1 MNGAHD
7 LGGTMGFGPVVPE
20 AQDAPHYRGDWERRT
35 MAITLACA
43 MLGRWS
49 IDESRHVRENRP
61 PALYLTSPYY
71 RIWLDALERLLVGHG
86 IVGDD
91 ELDAGR
97 SLRPGD
103 DGVGPVSPDRV
114 AAALRR
120 GAPADRTP
128 DTAAAFEVGQSV
140 RARNVHPTGHTRLPR
155 YVRGRRGVVEL
166 VHGAHVLPDRNAH
179 RLGESPEW
187 LYTVRFTGT
196 ELWGEGSDPTI
207 EVSVD
212 AWESYLEPA

>member
-20 AQDAPHYRGDWERRT
+20 PQDAPHYRGDWERRT
-35 MAITLACA
+35 MALTLACA

-49 IDESRHVRENRP
+49 LDESRHVREDRP
-61 PALYLTSPYY
+61 PPLYLASPYY
-71 RIWLDALERLLVGHG
+71 QIWLDALEALLVGHG
-86 IVGDD
+86 VVGDD
-91 ELDAGR
+91 ELEAGR
-97 SLRPGD
+97 SLRPGE
-103 DGVGPVSPDRV
+103 DGIGSVSPDRAV
-114 AAALRR
+114 AVLDR

-128 DTAAAFEVGQSV
+128 RGPAAFTVGQPV
-140 RARNVHPTGHTRLPR
+140 RARNVHPAGHTRLPR
-155 YVRGRRGVVEL
+155 YVRGHRGVVEL

-179 RLGESPEW
+179 GLGESPEW
-187 LYTVRFTGT
+187 LYTVRFSGT
-196 ELWGEGSDPTI
+196 ELWGEDSDPTV